1 MSDVF
6 LRQYPLYFLRQGF
19 LLTWNSLILGH
30 KPQGSSCFH
39 LTSARIIGVCLLAW
53 LLCAVVRSNSGFRV
67 CAASN

>member
-6 LRQYPLYFLRQGF
+6 LRQYSLYFLRQGF

-53 LLCAVVRSNSGFRV
+53 LLCAGVRSNSGFRV